1 MHLLTWAKANIARS
15 TRRVLNVGGHLAFI
29 LPAPS
34 SVSWISCGSL
44 IGDLL
49 HGNQSLP
56 DVSTGER
63 VPLVFHSFL
72 QYKASARIIHS
83 TCTWG
88 IIPYSSH
95 TYSSTHLPSVAL
107 FLCFYTSFHL
117 KQMSAVAHLKSSEK
131 ERLGTRFCFK
141 SQISG

>member
-1 MHLLTWAKANIARS
+1 MHLLTWAIANIAQS

-72 QYKASARIIHS
+72 QYKTSTHIIHS
-83 TCTWG
+83 TFTWG
-88 IIPYSSH
+88 IILYSSH
-95 TYSSTHLPSVAL
+95 TYSSTHLPSMAS
-107 FLCFYTSFHL
+107 FLSFYISFHL
-117 KQMSAVAHLKSSEK
+117 KQMSAAVHLKSSEK
-131 ERLGTRFCFK
+131 ERLGTHLCFK